1 MAAEQEPAV
10 AVEGLVV
17 VRGGTRAL
25 DGLDLAVRRGA
36 VTGLL
41 GPNGSGKTTLM
52 RCVVGTQR
60 VSAGRV
66 RVLGLPAGATP
77 LRSRIGYL
85 TQSPSVYAD
94 LTVRENLRYFASVLG
109 VPRARVDRAIATVAL
124 TDIAGRLA
132 GKLSGGQR
140 ARVSLAVALL
150 GEPELLVL
158 DEPTVGLDPLLR
170 RLRPA
175 GAAARRQAA
184 GDRHARRHPGPH
196 RSRPPG
202 GRLPAPDRAGA
213 GRQGRCPVSPRI
225 TLATAVRV
233 LTQLRHDP
241 RTILLLLGVPCL
253 LVTILHELL
262 PAPFFDRYGGVA
274 LGLFPFIVMFVI
286 TAVAT
291 LRERVSGTLE
301 RLLAMPPRKL
311 DLLLGYAIAF
321 GVVALV
327 QAAIV
332 SWLALGP
339 LDLDVAGGAVPLL
352 GVAILDGLLG
362 MALGLFVSAFAA
374 TEFQAA
380 QFMPAFVLPQVLLSG
395 LFGPRETMTPWLRH
409 VSDVLPLTYA
419 VDAMQRVSAT
429 PDLTATIWR
438 DLAILAGCCTLAL
451 LLGAATL
458 RRRTA

>member
-60 VSAGRV
+60 VGAGRV

-109 VPRARVDRAIATVAL
+109 VPRARVDRATATVAL

-170 RLRPA
+170 RDLWTLFH
-175 GAAARRQAA
+175 QLSAA
-184 GDRHARRHPGPH
+184 GTTVLVSSHVMDEARHCDQLVLLRDGK
-196 RSRPPG
+196 
-202 GRLPAPDRAGA
+202 L
-213 GRQGRCPVSPRI
+213 
-225 TLATAVRV
+225 LATGTPDGIQARTGADHLEDAFLRLIEREQAVR
-233 LTQLRHDP
+233 
-241 RTILLLLGVPCL
+241 
-253 LVTILHELL
+253 
-262 PAPFFDRYGGVA
+262 GGV
-274 LGLFPFIVMFVI
+274 
-286 TAVAT
+286 
-291 LRERVSGTLE
+291 
-301 RLLAMPPRKL
+301 K
-311 DLLLGYAIAF
+311 
-321 GVVALV
+321 
-327 QAAIV
+327 
-332 SWLALGP
+332 
-339 LDLDVAGGAVPLL
+339 
-352 GVAILDGLLG
+352 
-362 MALGLFVSAFAA
+362 
-374 TEFQAA
+374 
-380 QFMPAFVLPQVLLSG
+380 
-395 LFGPRETMTPWLRH
+395 
-409 VSDVLPLTYA
+409 
-419 VDAMQRVSAT
+419 
-429 PDLTATIWR
+429 
-438 DLAILAGCCTLAL
+438 
-451 LLGAATL
+451 
-458 RRRTA
+458 